1 MGLVD
6 ARLIATWHVRSGD
19 VQILGGGLAA
29 PPTMLP
35 QVIDS
40 TYSMYETSIMLN
52 KVGVNKCFPL
62 STTSEKLTFPVCV
75 DRHVRNAKL
84 GL

>member
-1 MGLVD
+1 M
-6 ARLIATWHVRSGD
+6 
-19 VQILGGGLAA
+19 GLAA

-40 TYSMYETSIMLN
+40 TYSMYETSIML
-52 KVGVNKCFPL
+52 KVGVNKCFPF
-62 STTSEKLTFPVCV
+62 STTSEKLTFSVCV
-75 DRHVRNAKL
+75 DRHMRNAKS